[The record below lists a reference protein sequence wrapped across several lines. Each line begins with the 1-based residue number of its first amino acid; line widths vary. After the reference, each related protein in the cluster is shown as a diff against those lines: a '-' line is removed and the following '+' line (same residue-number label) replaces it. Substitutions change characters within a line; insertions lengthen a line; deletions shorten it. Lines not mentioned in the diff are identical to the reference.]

1 MWRGAVRA
9 GLVIGLF
16 VLAGCAGTAGG
27 AGGPSSAAPKPENTL
42 RLAEATLNGG
52 DAEAAIK
59 LYRRAAAAEPEAVA
73 PRLGLARAY
82 LAVGALPEARDAF
95 AALTHRAPIE
105 AARGLGRVALA
116 QGDPVEAKARFVDVL
131 NARPDDVTAL
141 NGVAVAL
148 DLDGRHREAQRTYA
162 KALALAPTNR
172 AVANNAALSLA
183 LAGDNREAVARLRA
197 LADTPMAP
205 DAARHNLALAL
216 GLAGD
221 EKAAR
226 DLLETELDP
235 AAVASNLDFYRAA
248 RGLGAIAPAAGSRE

>member
-1 MWRGAVRA
+1 MRLRALRA
-9 GLVIGLF
+9 GLVIGLS
-16 VLAGCAGTAGG
+16 VLAGCAGTVGER
-27 AGGPSSAAPKPENTL
+27 GGPPSAAPAPENAL

-52 DAEAAIK
+52 DAQAAIA
-59 LYRRAAAAEPEAVA
+59 LYRRAAAAEPDAVA

-95 AALTHRAPIE
+95 AALDRRAPLE
-105 AARGLGRVALA
+105 AATGLGRVALA
-116 QGDPVEAKARFVDVL
+116 QGDPREAKTRFAEVL

-148 DLDGRHREAQRTYA
+148 DLEGRHREARRTYA
-162 KALALAPTNR
+162 EALELEPTNR

-183 LAGDNREAVARLRA
+183 LAGESREAVARLRA

-205 DAARHNLALAL
+205 EAARHNLALAL

-221 EKAAR
+221 EAAAR
-226 DLLETELDP
+226 ELLQTELEPD
-235 AAVASNLDFYRAA
+235 AVASNLDFYRAA
-248 RGLGAIAPAAGSRE
+248 RGRAAVASAAGGKG

>member
-1 MWRGAVRA
+1 MWRGVVRA
-9 GLVIGLF
+9 GLVVGLL
-16 VLAGCAGTAGG
+16 VMAGCAGTVGET
-27 AGGPSSAAPKPENTL
+27 GGPAPSPEPANTL

-52 DAEAAIK
+52 DAAAAIR
-59 LYRRAAAAEPEAVA
+59 LYRRAAAAEPGAIA

-82 LAVGALPEARDAF
+82 LAVGALPDARDAF
-95 AALTHRAPIE
+95 AGLTRRAPLE

-116 QGDPVEAKARFVDVL
+116 QGDPAAAKARFAEVL

-141 NGVAVAL
+141 NGIAVAL
-148 DLDGRHREAQRTYA
+148 DLEGRHQEARRTYA
-162 KALALAPTNR
+162 KALELEPTNR

-183 LAGDNREAVARLRA
+183 LAGDSREAVARLRQ

-205 DAARHNLALAL
+205 EAARHNLALAL

-221 EKAAR
+221 EAAAR
-226 DLLETELDP
+226 ELLETELDP